1 MQQEGRDTALAILGA
16 GLLALS
22 AGYGCDDK
30 EGSAPSWGGRGGG
43 GWGQRGEGFVVEL
56 GGGFGVGTSR

>member
-30 EGSAPSWGGRGGG
+30 EGEEDGEESDGR
-43 GWGQRGEGFVVEL
+43 EGRSVYAQQGL
-56 GGGFGVGTSR
+56 TPRP